1 MRSKRNKSRTQSKPK
16 GESHLQGAA
25 AADAGGYV
33 AETDSFPDNPPPHEA
48 SSAMAGGIAAAS
60 AGSAGG
66 AAQCAFVDIPRPH
79 QPQADGMDS
88 DWIPS
93 QARRVARP
101 CAAAAFHSRPE

>member
-48 SSAMAGGIAAAS
+48 SSAMAGAIAAAS
-60 AGSAGG
+60 AGSAEAALRSVLDRLREIAADHKVLWGLVHCQGG
-66 AAQCAFVDIPRPH
+66 SH
-79 QPQADGMDS
+79 N
-88 DWIPS
+88 
-93 QARRVARP
+93 
-101 CAAAAFHSRPE
+101 